1 MKVAAIYSRKSKI
14 TGKGESII
22 NQIELCKHEGNHIG
36 IEKFIIYEDE
46 GFSGKNIKRPQF
58 QKMLNDAKE
67 NEFSVLICYRLDRIS
82 RNISDFSTL
91 IKKLDSLNISFISV
105 NEQFDTST
113 PMGRAMMYIASVFAQ
128 LERETIGERVR
139 DNMLELA
146 KSGRWLGGQTPLGY
160 ESKML
165 SYVDDHLKEKTMYTL
180 TPIKE
185 ELDVVKFIFHKYMQY
200 KSISQVFICVYQKN
214 IKTKY
219 GADFNKK
226 RIQLIL
232 RNPLYVR
239 ANEAVMHHL
248 ENIGMNVMGEVDN
261 KHGIL
266 TYNKSKGA
274 RIKRDITEW
283 IAAVSTHDGI
293 IAAPIWL
300 NIQQILDEN
309 KNKAPRMGTSAAALL
324 TGTLKC
330 SKCGKSMIVKHGH
343 ISVQTNKKIQYY
355 VCSTK
360 DHSKGE
366 RCNNPNVRVDIL
378 EKAVIDNLKNIK
390 INRNVML
397 EELNKIKSD
406 MIKNNF
412 MLNEIDNLPGQI
424 KIKQTQIDNL
434 IGQLSMDKDLT
445 KYIKPQILKLG
456 NELEN
461 LKKIYENLKTSSYKN
476 NKWDANEFI
485 LSLSDLPTLMEIL
498 DFNNK
503 RLLIINIVHSIWWDG
518 ANGNLNINLLS
529 KQLNN
534 NRSLE

>member
-1 MKVAAIYSRKSKI
+1 MKIAAIYSRKSKI

-22 NQIELCKHEGNHIG
+22 NQIELCKHEGNHLG

-58 QKMLNDAKE
+58 QKMLIDAKE
-67 NEFSVLICYRLDRIS
+67 KKFNVLICYRLDRIS

-91 IKKLDSLNISFISV
+91 INELDSLHISFISV

-160 ESKML
+160 ESKKL
-165 SYVDDHLKEKTMYTL
+165 SYLDAEFKEKTMYTL
-180 TPIKE
+180 SPIKE
-185 ELDVVKFIFHKYMQY
+185 ELDVVKFIYDKYLQY
-200 KSISQVFICVYQKN
+200 KSINQVFICIFQKN
-214 IKTKY
+214 IKTKN

-239 ANEAVMHHL
+239 ANEAVMKHL
-248 ENIGMNVMGEVDN
+248 EVIGMNVMGKVDD

-266 TYNKSKGA
+266 TYNKSKGT

-283 IAAVSTHDGI
+283 IAAVSTHEGI
-293 IAAPIWL
+293 IDAPAWL
-300 NIQQILDEN
+300 KIQQILDEN
-309 KNKAPRMGTSAAALL
+309 KNKAPRLGTSAAALL

-343 ISVQTNKKIQYY
+343 ISAETNKKIQYY

-360 DHSKGE
+360 DYSKGE
-366 RCNNPNVRVDIL
+366 RCNNPNIRVDEL
-378 EKAVIDNLKNIK
+378 ETIVMDNLKNITIDK
-390 INRNVML
+390 NVLL
-397 EELNKIKSD
+397 EELNKIKSE

-412 MLNEIDNLPGQI
+412 MQSEIDNLPGQI
-424 KIKQTQIDNL
+424 KIKQTQIDIL
-434 IGQLSMDKDLT
+434 INQLSLDNEIS
-445 KYIKPQILKLG
+445 KYIRPQIL
-456 NELEN
+456 N
-461 LKKIYENLKTSSYKN
+461 
-476 NKWDANEFI
+476 
-485 LSLSDLPTLMEIL
+485 
-498 DFNNK
+498 
-503 RLLIINIVHSIWWDG
+503 
-518 ANGNLNINLLS
+518 
-529 KQLNN
+529 
-534 NRSLE
+534 

>member
-1 MKVAAIYSRKSKI
+1 MKIAAIYSRKSKI

-22 NQIELCKHEGNHIG
+22 NQIELCKHEGNHLG

-58 QKMLNDAKE
+58 QKMLIDAKE
-67 NEFSVLICYRLDRIS
+67 KKFHVLICYRLDRIS
-82 RNISDFSTL
+82 RNISDFTNL
-91 IKKLDSLNISFISV
+91 INELDSLHISFISV

-160 ESKML
+160 ESKKL
-165 SYVDDHLKEKTMYTL
+165 SYLDAQFKEKTMYTL
-180 TPIKE
+180 SPIKK
-185 ELDVVKFIFHKYMQY
+185 ELEVVKVIYDKYLQY
-200 KSISQVFICVYQKN
+200 KSISQVFICIFKKN
-214 IKTKY
+214 IKTKN

-239 ANEAVMHHL
+239 ANGDVITHL
-248 ENIGMNVMGEVDN
+248 EAIGMNVSGTVDD

-283 IAAVSTHDGI
+283 IAAVSTHEGI
-293 IAAPIWL
+293 IDASIWL
-300 NIQQILDEN
+300 KVQQILDEN
-309 KNKAPRMGTSAAALL
+309 KNKAPRLGTSAAALL

-343 ISVQTNKKIQYY
+343 ISAETNKKIQYY

-360 DHSKGE
+360 DYSKGV
-366 RCNNPNVRVDIL
+366 RCNNPNIRVDEL
-378 EKAVIDNLKNIK
+378 ETVVIDNLKNIT
-390 INRNVML
+390 INKNILL
-397 EELNKIKSD
+397 EELIKIKSE
-406 MIKNNF
+406 MTENNF
-412 MLNEIDNLPGQI
+412 MQSEMENLPEQIRIKQSQIDTLVNQLSLDNEI
-424 KIKQTQIDNL
+424 
-434 IGQLSMDKDLT
+434 S
-445 KYIKPQILKLG
+445 KYIKPQISKLG
-456 NELEN
+456 NELDE
-461 LKKIYENLKTSSYKN
+461 LSSKYENLKSTSYEYRN
-476 NKWDANEFI
+476 NKSHVNRFFD
-485 LSLSDLPTLMEIL
+485 SLNNFSSIIDIL

-503 RLLIINIVHSIWWDG
+503 RLLINNIVDSISWDG
-518 ANGNLNINLLS
+518 AKGAVKINLM
-529 KQLNN
+529 
-534 NRSLE
+534 SLKH